1 MHVKETM
8 SVRNKCATGVA
19 MAADR
24 NLTVV
29 L

>member
-1 MHVKETM
+1 MYVKETK
-8 SVRNKCATGVA
+8 SVRNKCATGVTV
-19 MAADR
+19 AADR